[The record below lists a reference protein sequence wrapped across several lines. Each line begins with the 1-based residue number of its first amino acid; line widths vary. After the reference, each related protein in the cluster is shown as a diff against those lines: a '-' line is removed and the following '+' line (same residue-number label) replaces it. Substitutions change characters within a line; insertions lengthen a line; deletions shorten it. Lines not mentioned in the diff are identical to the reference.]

1 MLAKGPLHLV
11 VHVPPSRQVLGLHG
25 LLEVPAP
32 RPDELLQLHEVAVLA
47 PTEDG
52 FGHLLSVGIGL
63 LAVAQ
68 PYWLELFLEA
78 VVEQL
83 ECVLEVLVVLLG
95 QLLRDELTDAGFLLQ

>member
-1 MLAKGPLHLV
+1 MCLQYKTKSSTLEYTVLAKGPLHLV

-68 PYWLELFLEA
+68 PYWLELFLRRKLITSKR
-78 VVEQL
+78 VGI
-83 ECVLEVLVVLLG
+83 LLK
-95 QLLRDELTDAGFLLQ
+95 T